1 MTVRITPEA
10 LVVIRRSLEL
20 AGADPAKMAVRVRV
34 AGGAVRSRFETD
46 PEPADTVVETEGI
59 RVFVAQDIAQ
69 DDVEIAV
76 TDEHD
81 QLTVRPLR
89 SEG

>member
-20 AGADPAKMAVRVRV
+20 AGADPDATAVRVRF
-34 AGGAVRSRFETD
+34 AGGAVRSRFATEAEPTD
-46 PEPADTVVETEGI
+46 VVVETEGI
-59 RVFVAQDIAQ
+59 RVFVANAIVEEHG
-69 DDVEIAV
+69 DVEIAV

-89 SEG
+89 S